1 MSTEERIRKASS
13 SPFVTRLKRFFARPT
28 PPPPGR
34 STHEGV
40 RDDVSPAV
48 DPGDQ
53 AIEQLVHDLRN
64 LMTVMVASVECM
76 YQHLPKGQGERE
88 LREFL
93 QAGERASML
102 TKELLLAVRPP
113 SRARRQIDL
122 NQVIG
127 ASFEMI
133 GRLVGDRIR
142 VRLCV
147 PAEPAFVMAEVME
160 IERILL
166 NLAMNARD
174 AMPAGGVLTIETAI
188 VDNSLH
194 DDYEV
199 MGPHVRVIVSDT
211 GRGITHEVR
220 ERILE
225 PFYATK
231 ETGTA
236 VGMSSVAFT
245 VRQLEG
251 ALTVQSRPNGGT
263 SIVVDIPCAPAWSC
277 PGSGS

>member
-1 MSTEERIRKASS
+1 MTTEERNRKASS
-13 SPFVTRLKRFFARPT
+13 SPFVTRLKRLFARPA
-28 PPPPGR
+28 PSVHGQSIP
-34 STHEGV
+34 EGV
-40 RDDVSPAV
+40 RDEVSPAL
-48 DPGDQ
+48 DQ
-53 AIEQLVHDLRN
+53 GELAIAQLVHDLRN

-102 TKELLLAVRPP
+102 TKELLLVVRPP
-113 SRARRQIDL
+113 TTARRQIDL
-122 NQVIG
+122 NQVVG
-127 ASFEMI
+127 AAFEMI
-133 GRLVGDRIR
+133 ARLVGDGIR
-142 VRLCV
+142 VRV
-147 PAEPAFVMAEVME
+147 RVSAEPAFIMAEALE

-188 VDNSLH
+188 VSNPLH
-194 DDYEV
+194 DDYDV
-199 MGPHVRVIVSDT
+199 LGPRVRMIVSDT
-211 GRGITHEVR
+211 GRGMTQEVR

-225 PFYATK
+225 PFFTTK
-231 ETGTA
+231 ETGTG

-263 SIVVDIPCAPAWSC
+263 SIIVDIPCAPAWSC
-277 PGSGS
+277 PRSGS